1 MLLHAVVY
9 GRRGSISSSVQG
21 PWSLKLALKQKGW
34 ASRAFLGQSTLYV
47 SSIRLLDKIGIEDEW
62 ESNGGRIAVE
72 SKSNRSCN
80 HRFSDRPG
88 FVSAIF
94 QLQRHMDEQ

>member
-1 MLLHAVVY
+1 MEPETGIEA
-9 GRRGSISSSVQG
+9 
-21 PWSLKLALKQKGW
+21 KGLGQPG
-34 ASRAFLGQSTLYV
+34 FLGPEYSV